1 MAEDKLGSGVPGFL
15 ANTNMRVTLNRFPK
29 ALTTAFGLLA
39 ALALLLSVQACST
52 TADATTMIAGP
63 TQASALKVFNSYVT
77 ADRVATANQDPLL
90 AQQITSDAQYSQVS
104 VNYVVAAATGRPVT
118 SPTYGKPTLYVPK
131 LTTYPQW
138 FMATAPVSGKGQ
150 AAGTAL
156 MVFDKEDVSASWALE
171 NWLLLDKNAPAL
183 NVAVKDGYATALRTT
198 DADLAFRPDE
208 VGAMHATVVDEGPST
223 PAASVVAAG
232 PLTTG
237 LYQANTEIAHQAK
250 AQGNYYS
257 WELEGTTYPFFA
269 LATTNGGA
277 IVVYTMGFNT
287 QTLPIKYSASNTI
300 PVPDGFKPL
309 LHANQVRI
317 TKLLDA
323 DSTLQYLAID
333 PPPAKNGG
341 GKLQVIGSAGGPSY
355 VKGT

>member
-1 MAEDKLGSGVPGFL
+1 
-15 ANTNMRVTLNRFPK
+15 K
-29 ALTTAFGLLA
+29 ALN
-39 ALALLLSVQACST
+39 
-52 TADATTMIAGP
+52 
-63 TQASALKVFNSYVT
+63 VFNAYVT
-77 ADRVATANQDPLL
+77 AERVATANQDQPL
-90 AQQITSDAQYSQVS
+90 ATSITGSAQYSQVS
-104 VNYVVAAATGRPVT
+104 VNYAVAAVTGQAVT

-150 AAGTAL
+150 VAGTAL
-156 MVFDKEDVSASWALE
+156 MVFDRLDASASWAL
-171 NWLLLDKNAPAL
+171 NNSVLLDKDAPAL

-198 DADLAFRPDE
+198 DTGLQFRPDE
-208 VGAMHATVVDEGPST
+208 VGAMQASVVDEGPHS
-223 PAASVVAAG
+223 PAASVVAPG

-237 LYQANTEIAHQAK
+237 FYQNNQAMAVQAR

-257 WELEGTTYPFFA
+257 WELEGTSYPFFA
-269 LATTNGGA
+269 LATTSGGA

-287 QTLPIKYSASNTI
+287 QTLPVKWSPKKTI

-309 LHANQVRI
+309 LPVGQVPI

-323 DSTLQYLAID
+323 DSTFQYLAID

-341 GKLQVIGSAGGPSY
+341 GKLQVVGSSGGPSY

>member
-1 MAEDKLGSGVPGFL
+1 
-15 ANTNMRVTLNRFPK
+15 MRATFNRFPT
-29 ALTTAFGLLA
+29 ALTAALGLLA
-39 ALALLLSVQACST
+39 VFALLLSVQGCGT
-52 TADATTMIAGP
+52 TADATTTVTGP
-63 TQASALKVFNSYVT
+63 TPASALKVFNAYVT
-77 ADRVATANQDPLL
+77 AERVATANQDQPL
-90 AQQITSDAQYSQVS
+90 ATEITSSAQYSQVS
-104 VNYVVAAATGRPVT
+104 VNYFVAAVTGRPVT

-156 MVFDKEDVSASWALE
+156 MVFDRSDAAASWALD
-171 NWLLLDKNAPAL
+171 NSVLLDKDAPAL

-198 DADLAFRPDE
+198 DTELQFRPDE
-208 VGAMHATVVDEGPST
+208 VGAMQASVVDEGPHS

-237 LYQANTEIAHQAK
+237 IWQASQAMAVQAR

-257 WELEGTTYPFFA
+257 WELEGSTYPFFA
-269 LATTNGGA
+269 LSTTDGGA

-287 QTLPIKYSASNTI
+287 QTLPVKSSPKRTL

-309 LHANQVRI
+309 LPADQGPI

-323 DSTLQYLAID
+323 DSTFQYLAID

-341 GKLQVIGSAGGPSY
+341 GKLQVVGSSGGPSY